1 MMSVCWACLGPGPA
15 DSPDGPYHVA
25 CLVTLFGVPRL
36 PRIHLG
42 LADIPAVAT
51 VAAGKISISGAQ
63 RKALVRLSR
72 RKTRLLPA
80 RKVSTYLLKP
90 QLDTYSNVPENEHA
104 SMCAAKLVGL
114 ETPPLGLLQLA
125 DGSLAYLV
133 KRYDRT
139 DDTPPI
145 KLAQDDFC
153 QLAGR
158 PASQRGAGT
167 AEECA
172 WLVGK
177 YATDPATEKRRLFR
191 HLLFAYWMGNGDLH
205 LKNLS
210 MLRGLDG
217 SYRLAPVYD
226 MVSTWVYRDRTMTMA
241 VSGRD
246 KDLRRE
252 HWLSF
257 ATEHAGIPLPEAEAL
272 LRRMLAQ
279 ANEVLSLLERSLL
292 PESMRK
298 DYQRVMRKRARAL
311 GG

>member
-1 MMSVCWACLGPGPA
+1 MLACWVCLGPEPP

-25 CLVTLFGVPRL
+25 CLVALFGVPRL
-36 PRIHLG
+36 PRIHMA

-90 QLDTYSNVPENEHA
+90 QLETYSNVPENEHA
-104 SMCAAKLVGL
+104 SMCAARLVGL
-114 ETPPLGLLQLA
+114 ETPPLGLIRLA

-139 DDTPPI
+139 DDAPPL
-145 KLAQDDFC
+145 KLAQFDFC

-158 PASQRGAGT
+158 PSNQRGAGT

-177 YATDPATEKRRLFR
+177 FATDPAAEKRRLFR

-217 SYRLAPVYD
+217 RYCLAPAYD

-241 VSGRD
+241 VNGRN

-257 ATEHAGIPLPEAEAL
+257 ATEHAAIPLPEADSI
-272 LRRMLAQ
+272 LRGMLAQ
-279 ANEVLSLLERSLL
+279 TGAVLSLLERSLL
-292 PESMRK
+292 PEALRK
-298 DYQRVMRKRARAL
+298 DFQRVIRKRARAL
-311 GG
+311 NA